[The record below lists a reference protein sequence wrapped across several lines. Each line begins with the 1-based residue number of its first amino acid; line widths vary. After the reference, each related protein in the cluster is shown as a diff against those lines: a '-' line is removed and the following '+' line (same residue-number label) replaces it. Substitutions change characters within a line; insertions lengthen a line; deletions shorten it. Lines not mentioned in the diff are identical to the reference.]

1 MKKIQLSII
10 ALISCSSYVMAGG
23 DINPVTYYEVEDVK
37 AAEVVEVVTPPVVIE
52 APIVVE
58 APVVVQ
64 TPPPAPIVPLASVLG
79 AYVGLGLVATQY
91 DTNCNCN
98 STNKSGVDT
107 TAGLMTRIGYDFNK
121 YVGLEGRGIRTNWK
135 SNGGKVKHAGLF
147 LKPMYPVSNSVN
159 IYGLAGYAKTTTQG
173 ALRRT
178 DVNGLAFG
186 AGFEYDLSNDVKKDA
201 KYGRTFDGQA
211 NQEKGLGLFMDYE
224 RLYYKSGSPD
234 LDALSAGIT
243 YDF

>member
-23 DINPVTYYEVEDVK
+23 DIAPVTYYEAEDVK
-37 AAEVVEVVTPPVVIE
+37 AAEIVEVVVPPV
-52 APIVVE
+52 VVE
-58 APVVVQ
+58 APAVVKAPVIVQ
-64 TPPPAPIVPLASVLG
+64 APVPIAPLASVLG
-79 AYVGLGLVATQY
+79 AYIGLGLVAAQY
-91 DTNCNCN
+91 DTNCNCTRT
-98 STNKSGVDT
+98 SKSGVDK

-135 SNGGKVKHAGLF
+135 SYGGKIKHAGLF
-147 LKPMYPVSNSVN
+147 LKPMYPVSDSINV
-159 IYGLAGYAKTTTQG
+159 YGLAGYAKTTTQG
-173 ALRRT
+173 GLRRT

-186 AGFEYDLSNDVKKDA
+186 AGFEYDLSDDVKKDA

-224 RLYYKSGSPD
+224 RLYYKSGAPD